1 MDLLERMESGK
12 LFYAGDP
19 ELSRAKLRCKELL
32 YDFNHARPSQAGEML
47 ALLGQ
52 LLGAV
57 GEGCWIEP
65 PLYVN
70 WGSRIALGDHVYAN
84 TGLTVIDDTFVTIGS
99 HVMLGPRVT
108 ISAASHP
115 VDPELRRQAYQ
126 YDLPVVLE
134 ENVWVGAGATIL
146 PGVTIG
152 KNSVIGAG
160 SVVDRD
166 IPPGRGGR
174 GGALPGA
181 PGDRPP
187 GPGVLPQRLARKGR
201 AGVKE
206 NQTKGERAQ

>member
-19 ELSRAKLRCKELL
+19 ELVQAKVRCKELL

-52 LLGAV
+52 LLGAM

-70 WGSRIALGDHVYAN
+70 WGSRITLGDHVYAN

-126 YDLPVVLE
+126 YALPVVLQ

-166 IPPGRGGR
+166 IPPDVV
-174 GGALPGA
+174 A
-181 PGDRPP
+181 
-187 GPGVLPQRLARKGR
+187 
-201 AGVKE
+201 AGVPCRVLRE
-206 NQTKGERAQ
+206 IGEHDREYYFKDRKIDHDII

>member
-1 MDLLERMESGK
+1 M
-12 LFYAGDP
+12 
-19 ELSRAKLRCKELL
+19 
-32 YDFNHARPSQAGEML
+32 
-47 ALLGQ
+47 
-52 LLGAV
+52 

-70 WGSRIALGDHVYAN
+70 WGSRITLGDHVYAN

-160 SVVDRD
+160 SVVTKD
-166 IPPGRGGR
+166 IPENVVAFGVPCRVI
-174 GGALPGA
+174 
-181 PGDRPP
+181 RPI
-187 GPGVLPQRLARKGR
+187 
-201 AGVKE
+201 
-206 NQTKGERAQ
+206 GERDREFYFRNRRIDPALLK

>member
-19 ELSRAKLRCKELL
+19 ELVQAKLRCKELL

-52 LLGAV
+52 LLGAM

-166 IPPGRGGR
+166 IPPDVV
-174 GGALPGA
+174 A
-181 PGDRPP
+181 
-187 GPGVLPQRLARKGR
+187 
-201 AGVKE
+201 AGVPCRVLREIGPRDREYYHKDWPV
-206 NQTKGERAQ
+206 KDGLA

>member
-19 ELSRAKLRCKELL
+19 ELARAKLRCKELL

-52 LLGAV
+52 LLGAM

-70 WGSRIALGDHVYAN
+70 WGSRITLGDHVYAN

-99 HVMLGPRVT
+99 HVMLDPRVT

-166 IPPGRGGR
+166 IPPDVV
-174 GGALPGA
+174 A
-181 PGDRPP
+181 
-187 GPGVLPQRLARKGR
+187 
-201 AGVKE
+201 AGVPCRVLREIGPRDREYYHK
-206 NQTKGERAQ
+206 NWPVKDGLA

>member
-19 ELSRAKLRCKELL
+19 ELSQAKLRCKELL

-65 PLYVN
+65 PLYIN

-134 ENVWVGAGATIL
+134 ENVWVGAGVTIL

-166 IPPGRGGR
+166 IPPDVV
-174 GGALPGA
+174 A
-181 PGDRPP
+181 
-187 GPGVLPQRLARKGR
+187 
-201 AGVKE
+201 AGVPCRVLREIGPRDREYYHKDWPV
-206 NQTKGERAQ
+206 KDGLA

>member
-166 IPPGRGGR
+166 IPPDVV
-174 GGALPGA
+174 A
-181 PGDRPP
+181 
-187 GPGVLPQRLARKGR
+187 
-201 AGVKE
+201 AGVPCRVLREIGPRDREYYHKDWPV
-206 NQTKGERAQ
+206 KDGLA

>member
-19 ELSRAKLRCKELL
+19 ELVQAKLRCKELL

-52 LLGAV
+52 LLGAM

-70 WGSRIALGDHVYAN
+70 WGSRITLGDHVYAN

-166 IPPGRGGR
+166 IPPDVV
-174 GGALPGA
+174 A
-181 PGDRPP
+181 
-187 GPGVLPQRLARKGR
+187 
-201 AGVKE
+201 AGVPCRVLREIGPRDREYYHKDWPV
-206 NQTKGERAQ
+206 KDGLA

>member
-19 ELSRAKLRCKELL
+19 ELVQAKLRCKELL

-166 IPPGRGGR
+166 IPPDVV
-174 GGALPGA
+174 A
-181 PGDRPP
+181 
-187 GPGVLPQRLARKGR
+187 
-201 AGVKE
+201 AGVPCRVLREIGPRDREYYHKDWPV
-206 NQTKGERAQ
+206 KDGLA

>member
-166 IPPGRGGR
+166 IPPDVV
-174 GGALPGA
+174 A
-181 PGDRPP
+181 
-187 GPGVLPQRLARKGR
+187 
-201 AGVKE
+201 AGVPCRVLREIGPRDREYYHK
-206 NQTKGERAQ
+206 NWPVKDGLA

>member
-19 ELSRAKLRCKELL
+19 ELVQAKLRCKELL

-126 YDLPVVLE
+126 YDLPVTIE

-166 IPPGRGGR
+166 IPPDVV
-174 GGALPGA
+174 A
-181 PGDRPP
+181 
-187 GPGVLPQRLARKGR
+187 
-201 AGVKE
+201 AGVPCRVLREIGPRDREYYHKDWPV
-206 NQTKGERAQ
+206 KDGLA

>member
-19 ELSRAKLRCKELL
+19 ELVQAKLRCKELL

-52 LLGAV
+52 LLGAM

-126 YDLPVVLE
+126 YDLPVTIE
-134 ENVWVGAGATIL
+134 ENVWVGPGPPSCRGSPSGKTASSARAAWWTGTSPRTWWPRGCPAGC
-146 PGVTIG
+146 
-152 KNSVIGAG
+152 S
-160 SVVDRD
+160 
-166 IPPGRGGR
+166 GRS
-174 GGALPGA
+174 A
-181 PGDRPP
+181 PGTGSITTKT
-187 GPGVLPQRLARKGR
+187 GP
-201 AGVKE
+201 
-206 NQTKGERAQ
+206 

>member
-19 ELSRAKLRCKELL
+19 ELVQAKLRCKELL

-52 LLGAV
+52 LLGAM

-84 TGLTVIDDTFVTIGS
+84 TGLTVIDDTFVNIGS

-115 VDPELRRQAYQ
+115 VDSELRRQAYQ

-166 IPPGRGGR
+166 IPPDVV
-174 GGALPGA
+174 A
-181 PGDRPP
+181 
-187 GPGVLPQRLARKGR
+187 
-201 AGVKE
+201 AGVPCRVLREIGPRDREYYHKDWPV
-206 NQTKGERAQ
+206 KDGLA

>member
-70 WGSRIALGDHVYAN
+70 WGRRITLGDHVYAN

-126 YDLPVVLE
+126 YDLPVTIE

-166 IPPGRGGR
+166 IPPDVV
-174 GGALPGA
+174 A
-181 PGDRPP
+181 
-187 GPGVLPQRLARKGR
+187 
-201 AGVKE
+201 AGVPCRVLREIGPRDREYYHK
-206 NQTKGERAQ
+206 NWPVKDGLA

>member
-32 YDFNHARPSQAGEML
+32 YNFNHTKPSQAGEML

-166 IPPGRGGR
+166 IPPDVV
-174 GGALPGA
+174 A
-181 PGDRPP
+181 
-187 GPGVLPQRLARKGR
+187 
-201 AGVKE
+201 AGVPCRVLREIGPRDREYYHKDWPV
-206 NQTKGERAQ
+206 KDGLA

>member
-19 ELSRAKLRCKELL
+19 ELSQAKLRCKELL

-126 YDLPVVLE
+126 YDLPVTIE

-166 IPPGRGGR
+166 IPPDVV
-174 GGALPGA
+174 A
-181 PGDRPP
+181 
-187 GPGVLPQRLARKGR
+187 
-201 AGVKE
+201 AGVPCRVLREIGPRDREYYHKDWPV
-206 NQTKGERAQ
+206 KDGLA

>member
-1 MDLLERMESGK
+1 MDLLDRMESGK

-70 WGSRIALGDHVYAN
+70 WGRRITLGDHVYAN

-166 IPPGRGGR
+166 IPPDVV
-174 GGALPGA
+174 A
-181 PGDRPP
+181 
-187 GPGVLPQRLARKGR
+187 
-201 AGVKE
+201 AGVPCRVLREIGPRDREYYHKDWPV
-206 NQTKGERAQ
+206 KDGLA

>member
-19 ELSRAKLRCKELL
+19 ELVQAKLRCKELL

-70 WGSRIALGDHVYAN
+70 WGSRITLGDHVYAN

-166 IPPGRGGR
+166 IPPDVV
-174 GGALPGA
+174 A
-181 PGDRPP
+181 
-187 GPGVLPQRLARKGR
+187 
-201 AGVKE
+201 AGVPCRVLREIGPRDREYYHKDWPV
-206 NQTKGERAQ
+206 KDGLA

>member
-32 YDFNHARPSQAGEML
+32 YDFNHARPSQAGEIL

-70 WGSRIALGDHVYAN
+70 WGRRITLGDHVYAN

-166 IPPGRGGR
+166 IPPDVV
-174 GGALPGA
+174 A
-181 PGDRPP
+181 
-187 GPGVLPQRLARKGR
+187 
-201 AGVKE
+201 AGVPCRVLREIGPRDREYYHKDWPV
-206 NQTKGERAQ
+206 KDGLA

>member
-52 LLGAV
+52 LLGAM

-70 WGSRIALGDHVYAN
+70 WGSRITLGDHVYAN

-166 IPPGRGGR
+166 IPPDVVG
-174 GGALPGA
+174 
-181 PGDRPP
+181 
-187 GPGVLPQRLARKGR
+187 
-201 AGVKE
+201 AGVPCRVLREIGPRDREYYHK
-206 NQTKGERAQ
+206 NWPVKDGLA

>member
-19 ELSRAKLRCKELL
+19 ELVQAKLRCKELL

-52 LLGAV
+52 LLGAM

-126 YDLPVVLE
+126 YDLPVTIE

-152 KNSVIGAG
+152 KNSFIGAG

-166 IPPGRGGR
+166 IPPDVV
-174 GGALPGA
+174 A
-181 PGDRPP
+181 
-187 GPGVLPQRLARKGR
+187 
-201 AGVKE
+201 AGVPCRVLREIGPRDREYYHKDWPV
-206 NQTKGERAQ
+206 KDGLA

>member
-19 ELSRAKLRCKELL
+19 ELVQAKLRCKELL

-52 LLGAV
+52 LLGAM

-70 WGSRIALGDHVYAN
+70 WGSRITLGDHVYAN

-134 ENVWVGAGATIL
+134 ENVWVGAGVTIL

-166 IPPGRGGR
+166 IPPDVV
-174 GGALPGA
+174 A
-181 PGDRPP
+181 
-187 GPGVLPQRLARKGR
+187 
-201 AGVKE
+201 AGVPCRVLREIGPRDREYYHKDWPV
-206 NQTKGERAQ
+206 KDGLA

>member
-70 WGSRIALGDHVYAN
+70 WGRRITLGDHVYAN

-126 YDLPVVLE
+126 YDLPVTIE

-166 IPPGRGGR
+166 IPPDVV
-174 GGALPGA
+174 A
-181 PGDRPP
+181 
-187 GPGVLPQRLARKGR
+187 
-201 AGVKE
+201 AGVPCRVLREIGPRDREYYHKDWPV
-206 NQTKGERAQ
+206 KDGLA

>member
-19 ELSRAKLRCKELL
+19 ELVQAKLRCKELL

-152 KNSVIGAG
+152 KISVIGAG

-166 IPPGRGGR
+166 MPPDVV
-174 GGALPGA
+174 A
-181 PGDRPP
+181 
-187 GPGVLPQRLARKGR
+187 
-201 AGVKE
+201 AGVPCRVLREIGPRDREYYHK
-206 NQTKGERAQ
+206 NWPVKDGLA

>member
-32 YDFNHARPSQAGEML
+32 YDFNHARPSQAGEIL

-166 IPPGRGGR
+166 IPPDVV
-174 GGALPGA
+174 A
-181 PGDRPP
+181 
-187 GPGVLPQRLARKGR
+187 
-201 AGVKE
+201 AGVPCRVLREIGPRDREYYHKDWPV
-206 NQTKGERAQ
+206 KDGLA

>member
-19 ELSRAKLRCKELL
+19 ELVQAKLRCKELL

-52 LLGAV
+52 LLGAM

-70 WGSRIALGDHVYAN
+70 WGSRITLGDHVYAN

-166 IPPGRGGR
+166 IPPDVV
-174 GGALPGA
+174 A
-181 PGDRPP
+181 
-187 GPGVLPQRLARKGR
+187 
-201 AGVKE
+201 AGVPCRVLREIGPRDREYYHKSWPVTE
-206 NQTKGERAQ
+206 GLA

>member
-19 ELSRAKLRCKELL
+19 ELAQAKLRRKELL

-52 LLGAV
+52 LLGAM

-70 WGSRIALGDHVYAN
+70 RGSRITLGDHVYAN

-166 IPPGRGGR
+166 IPPDVV
-174 GGALPGA
+174 A
-181 PGDRPP
+181 
-187 GPGVLPQRLARKGR
+187 
-201 AGVKE
+201 AGVPCRVLREIGPRDREYYHKDWPV
-206 NQTKGERAQ
+206 KDGLA

>member
-160 SVVDRD
+160 SVVERD
-166 IPPGRGGR
+166 IPPDVV
-174 GGALPGA
+174 A
-181 PGDRPP
+181 
-187 GPGVLPQRLARKGR
+187 
-201 AGVKE
+201 AGVPCRVLREIGPRDREYYHK
-206 NQTKGERAQ
+206 NWPVKDGLA

>member
-52 LLGAV
+52 LLGAM

-166 IPPGRGGR
+166 IPRTWWPRGCPAGCSGRS
-174 GGALPGA
+174 A
-181 PGDRPP
+181 PGTGSITTKT
-187 GPGVLPQRLARKGR
+187 GP
-201 AGVKE
+201 
-206 NQTKGERAQ
+206 

>member
-19 ELSRAKLRCKELL
+19 ELVQAKLRCKELL

-84 TGLTVIDDTFVTIGS
+84 TGLTVIDDTLVNIGS
-99 HVMLGPRVT
+99 HVMLGPWVT

-166 IPPGRGGR
+166 IPPDVV
-174 GGALPGA
+174 A
-181 PGDRPP
+181 
-187 GPGVLPQRLARKGR
+187 
-201 AGVKE
+201 AGVPCRVLREIGPRDREYYHKDWPV
-206 NQTKGERAQ
+206 KDGLA

>member
-19 ELSRAKLRCKELL
+19 ELVQAKLRCKELL

-52 LLGAV
+52 LLGAM

-126 YDLPVVLE
+126 YDLPVTIE

-166 IPPGRGGR
+166 IPRTWWPRGCPAGCSGRS
-174 GGALPGA
+174 A
-181 PGDRPP
+181 PGTGSITTKT
-187 GPGVLPQRLARKGR
+187 GP
-201 AGVKE
+201 
-206 NQTKGERAQ
+206 

>member
-19 ELSRAKLRCKELL
+19 DLSRAKLRCKELL

-52 LLGAV
+52 LLGAM

-166 IPPGRGGR
+166 IPPDVV
-174 GGALPGA
+174 A
-181 PGDRPP
+181 
-187 GPGVLPQRLARKGR
+187 
-201 AGVKE
+201 AGVPCRVLREIGPRDREYYHKDWPV
-206 NQTKGERAQ
+206 KDGLA

>member
-19 ELSRAKLRCKELL
+19 ELVQAKLRCKELL

-70 WGSRIALGDHVYAN
+70 WGSRITLGDHVYAN
-84 TGLTVIDDTFVTIGS
+84 TGLTVIDDTFVNIGS

-166 IPPGRGGR
+166 IPPDVV
-174 GGALPGA
+174 A
-181 PGDRPP
+181 
-187 GPGVLPQRLARKGR
+187 
-201 AGVKE
+201 AGVPCRVLREIGPRDREYYHKDWPV
-206 NQTKGERAQ
+206 KDGLA

>member
-52 LLGAV
+52 LLGAM

-70 WGSRIALGDHVYAN
+70 WGSRITLGDHVYAN
-84 TGLTVIDDTFVTIGS
+84 TGLTVIDDTFVNIGS

-108 ISAASHP
+108 ISSASHP

-166 IPPGRGGR
+166 IPPDVVAVGVPCRVLREIGPR
-174 GGALPGA
+174 
-181 PGDRPP
+181 DREYYHKNWPVKD
-187 GPGVLPQRLARKGR
+187 GLA
-201 AGVKE
+201 
-206 NQTKGERAQ
+206 

>member
-32 YDFNHARPSQAGEML
+32 YDFNHARPSQAREML

-166 IPPGRGGR
+166 IPPDVV
-174 GGALPGA
+174 A
-181 PGDRPP
+181 
-187 GPGVLPQRLARKGR
+187 
-201 AGVKE
+201 AGVPCRVLREIGPRDREYYHKDWLV
-206 NQTKGERAQ
+206 KDGLA

>member
-19 ELSRAKLRCKELL
+19 ELAQAKLRRKELL

-52 LLGAV
+52 LLGAM

-70 WGSRIALGDHVYAN
+70 WGSRITLGDHVYTN

-166 IPPGRGGR
+166 IPPDVV
-174 GGALPGA
+174 A
-181 PGDRPP
+181 
-187 GPGVLPQRLARKGR
+187 
-201 AGVKE
+201 AGVPCRVLREIGPRDREYYHK
-206 NQTKGERAQ
+206 NWPVKDGLA

>member
-19 ELSRAKLRCKELL
+19 ELARKKLRCKELL

-52 LLGAV
+52 LLGAM

-70 WGSRIALGDHVYAN
+70 WGNHITLGDHVYAN

-126 YDLPVVLE
+126 YDLPVAIG

-152 KNSVIGAG
+152 ENSVIGAG

-166 IPPGRGGR
+166 IPANTVAVGVPCRVLREIG
-174 GGALPGA
+174 PQ
-181 PGDRPP
+181 DREFYHKNWPVQD
-187 GPGVLPQRLARKGR
+187 GLA
-201 AGVKE
+201 
-206 NQTKGERAQ
+206 

>member
-19 ELSRAKLRCKELL
+19 ELVQAKLRCKELL

-146 PGVTIG
+146 PGATIG

-166 IPPGRGGR
+166 IPPDVV
-174 GGALPGA
+174 A
-181 PGDRPP
+181 
-187 GPGVLPQRLARKGR
+187 
-201 AGVKE
+201 AGVPCRVLREIGPRDREYYHK
-206 NQTKGERAQ
+206 NWPVKDGLA

>member
-19 ELSRAKLRCKELL
+19 ELVQAKLRCKELL

-84 TGLTVIDDTFVTIGS
+84 TGLTVIDDTFVNIGS
-99 HVMLGPRVT
+99 HVMLGPWVT

-166 IPPGRGGR
+166 IPPDVV
-174 GGALPGA
+174 A
-181 PGDRPP
+181 
-187 GPGVLPQRLARKGR
+187 
-201 AGVKE
+201 AGVPCRVLREIGPRDREYYHKDWPV
-206 NQTKGERAQ
+206 KDGLA